1 MNVDQ
6 YILEIDR
13 FIELA
18 ENIIDDNP
26 AALEKKI
33 ELLVKAHVLLG
44 EVSGELYSR
53 HKLLHVKRKN
63 DHWNA
68 YENAVGNK
76 KMFADRAVEKIETQ
90 EAKYAG
96 LARKYQNRFQSIEEE
111 IHALKQKQRVNL
123 TTGTIGS
130 YGGG

>member
-6 YILEIDR
+6 YILDIDR

-18 ENIIDDNP
+18 ENMIDDNP

-44 EVSGELYSR
+44 EVSGELYHR
-53 HKLLHVKRKN
+53 HKLLHVKRKSM
-63 DHWNA
+63 HWDA
-68 YENAVGNK
+68 YEKATGNK
-76 KMFADRAVEKIETQ
+76 KMTADRAVQEIEEL
-90 EAKYAG
+90 EADYAG
-96 LARKYQNRFQSIEEE
+96 RARKHQNRFHSIEEE

-123 TTGTIGS
+123 AAGPIGN
-130 YGGG
+130 Y